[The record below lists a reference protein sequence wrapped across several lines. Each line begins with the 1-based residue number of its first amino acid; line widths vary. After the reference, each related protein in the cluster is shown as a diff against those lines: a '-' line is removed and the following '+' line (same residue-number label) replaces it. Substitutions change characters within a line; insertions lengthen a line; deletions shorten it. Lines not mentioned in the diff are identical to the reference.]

1 MNVRN
6 VKSVGTGTNDHGRNI
21 PDQDFRVANFELRT
35 SNFELR
41 TSNSELPH
49 SALRTPHSALPARA
63 AFTMVEIAISLAVIG
78 FALVAIIGILPMGME
93 VQRDNREETIINQEA
108 TLFMEAIRGGAQGM
122 DYLATNYV
130 YAITNY
136 VTFYATNG
144 TVLGTDVRSYTATS
158 SADAS
163 DANNCWLTNGFRV
176 IGLLSTPRFTAPLP
190 SQSLPLGAFNSN
202 HVVAYVRSIS
212 GAALEKYP
220 QDNGTM
226 MDSAFTY
233 RLLPEVLPFTA
244 FDTIR
249 TNYLDPII
257 YQSNTNE
264 WVQRSNYWMYVRT
277 LQTNI
282 NDIRLIFRWP
292 VYPNGTSGNGR
303 LAFRATGGTYVPKR
317 DPYSGYAHLYFFQ
330 PRTLVKTP

>member
-1 MNVRN
+1 MKDVIS
-6 VKSVGTGTNDHGRNI
+6 VKSVRSVG
-21 PDQDFRVANFELRT
+21 
-35 SNFELR
+35 
-41 TSNSELPH
+41 
-49 SALRTPHSALPARA
+49 

-108 TLFMEAIRGGAQGM
+108 TLFMEAIRNGAQGM

-136 VTFYATNG
+136 VTTYNINGIPVSSMTN
-144 TVLGTDVRSYTATS
+144 SYNAAFS
-158 SADAS
+158 SDSS
-163 DANNCWLTNGFRV
+163 DTRNCWLTNGFRV
-176 IGLLSTPRFTAPLP
+176 VGLLSTPRFTPAP
-190 SQSLPLGAFNSN
+190 SGAFNSN

-212 GAALEKYP
+212 GSAVEKYP
-220 QDNGTM
+220 QDNTTM

-244 FDTIR
+244 FDANR
-249 TNYLDPII
+249 TNYLDQAI

-282 NDIRLIFRWP
+282 HDIRLIFRWP
-292 VYPNGTSGNGR
+292 VYPNGSSGNGR
-303 LAFRATGGTYVPKR
+303 LAFRATGGSYVQKP
-317 DPYSGYAHLYFFQ
+317 DPYSGYTNLYFFQ
-330 PRTLVKTP
+330 PRTLVKAP